1 MRFRIFYIFVVLLI
15 ISGLG
20 CSAKLVKREV
30 ASISLPVES
39 EKKIIHLSPVAELI
53 DPNAYRFYSDAIIY
67 EAAGETYLAA
77 ESYRRALQFYPD
89 SYEIRCSLAEN
100 LFRLQH
106 FDDALTI
113 LSTASPE
120 DGKVWELRGINYR
133 ALGVIDSAHYCY
145 RMSVEADPDN
155 ISGYSFLVGSYEHRK
170 QFDSLAWAYE
180 NLCRIQSSNQMLWYD
195 LGEIYFELNDLKKA
209 EIAFKKS
216 IESLDDVTN
225 ILPLIRLGD
234 LYTVAR
240 VYDSAI
246 VYYQKVVEYDQA
258 DFLLWRKLAGNQRI
272 SGFTDDAIFSY
283 KKSIEQRS
291 DLSNILSLIWLGET
305 YSEAGKLDS
314 ALMPL
319 QLARSMDSA
328 NIMILRGLSNVYMR
342 GDNADSAIYYAGKE
356 LQAAPDNIETQRYYG
371 LINYFSDSLN
381 VADSVFS
388 ALVINDEQNI
398 LYHRYLGRIALRQG
412 DYERGIAEVNKTIEL
427 DETVTENW
435 LDLAYAYRQMKD
447 KKSEI
452 GVFER
457 GLKKVTDS
465 SGIDQLMFG
474 LGIAYEQN
482 GNFDKSVKEFKNLIK
497 RNPQYHQAMN
507 YLGYSLADRGKN
519 LDYARNLIERAVTMV
534 PDNAAYL
541 DSYGW
546 VYYRLGE
553 YDKALKHFL
562 KAVELDRDP
571 VIFDHLGDTYQAIGD
586 TSTARVWWEKS
597 IELDPENETVKE
609 KLGR

>member
-1 MRFRIFYIFVVLLI
+1 M
-15 ISGLG
+15 
-20 CSAKLVKREV
+20 
-30 ASISLPVES
+30 
-39 EKKIIHLSPVAELI
+39 
-53 DPNAYRFYSDAIIY
+53 
-67 EAAGETYLAA
+67 
-77 ESYRRALQFYPD
+77 
-89 SYEIRCSLAEN
+89 
-100 LFRLQH
+100 
-106 FDDALTI
+106 
-113 LSTASPE
+113 
-120 DGKVWELRGINYR
+120 
-133 ALGVIDSAHYCY
+133 
-145 RMSVEADPDN
+145 
-155 ISGYSFLVGSYEHRK
+155 
-170 QFDSLAWAYE
+170 
-180 NLCRIQSSNQMLWYD
+180 
-195 LGEIYFELNDLKKA
+195 
-209 EIAFKKS
+209 
-216 IESLDDVTN
+216 
-225 ILPLIRLGD
+225 
-234 LYTVAR
+234 
-240 VYDSAI
+240 
-246 VYYQKVVEYDQA
+246 
-258 DFLLWRKLAGNQRI
+258 
-272 SGFTDDAIFSY
+272 
-283 KKSIEQRS
+283 
-291 DLSNILSLIWLGET
+291 
-305 YSEAGKLDS
+305 
-314 ALMPL
+314 
-319 QLARSMDSA
+319 
-328 NIMILRGLSNVYMR
+328 
-342 GDNADSAIYYAGKE
+342 
-356 LQAAPDNIETQRYYG
+356 
-371 LINYFSDSLN
+371 
-381 VADSVFS
+381 
-388 ALVINDEQNI
+388 
-398 LYHRYLGRIALRQG
+398 
-412 DYERGIAEVNKTIEL
+412 

-457 GLKKVTDS
+457 ALKKVTDS